1 MKLLVIGDE
10 KRVEKYLPSMDIV
23 EQVEII
29 VAPRGVADE
38 ELLELAVDAD
48 FIMAD
53 AISPVSERLI
63 SAMPNLKLIHSE
75 GVAFNR
81 IDCAAAAQRGVPV
94 CNNAGV
100 NAGAVAEQAIMLMLG
115 CLRDVIAG
123 DDAVRAGRQI
133 QKKERMMVEGFR
145 ELGDCKVGFVGFG
158 AIGQATAERLS
169 GWGCEMVY
177 NKRTPL
183 SPEEEARLGVS
194 YSSLDELLASCDIVS
209 LHVPVTAETIGL
221 VNAEF
226 IAKMKKGSVLI
237 NTARGE
243 IVDQPALKEAIV
255 SGHIAAAGLDTLH
268 PEPVRTDNPLL
279 HMPAELESRIVF
291 SPHIGGV
298 SEGMFYRAHRT
309 VWQNIER
316 VVEGKQPVNKVN

>member
-1 MKLLVIGDE
+1 MKLLVIGDA
-10 KRVEKYLPSMDIV
+10 KRVKKYLPAMDIV
-23 EQVEII
+23 EKVEVV
-29 VAPRGVADE
+29 VAPRGSEDA
-38 ELLELAVDAD
+38 ELLELAADAD

-53 AISPVSERLI
+53 AISAVSEKLI
-63 SAMPNLKLIHSE
+63 DSMPNLKLIHSE

-81 IDCAAAAQRGVPV
+81 IDCAAAARRGIPV

-145 ELGDCKVGFVGFG
+145 ELGDCKVGFIGFG
-158 AIGQATAERLS
+158 AIAQATALRLA

-183 SPEEEARLGVS
+183 SEEEETRFNARYVE
-194 YSSLDELLASCDIVS
+194 LDELLETCDIVS
-209 LHVPVTAETIGL
+209 LHVPVTPETTGL
-221 VNAEF
+221 VDAEF
-226 IAKMKKGSVLI
+226 LAKMKKGSLLI

-243 IVDQPALKEAIV
+243 IVDQVALKEAII

-268 PEPVRTDNPLL
+268 PEPVRPDNPLL
-279 HMPAELESRIVF
+279 HLPVELENRIVF

-298 SEGMFYRAHRT
+298 SEGMFFRAHKT
-309 VWQNIER
+309 VWGNIER
-316 VVEGKQPVNKVN
+316 VVNGEDPINKVN